1 MLQSPYRSWRPSPFL
16 KLSAAAHLGA
26 GAGALLA
33 PQLWPLWGSA
43 IVATHAVA
51 TISGLLPRSSLLG
64 PNLVRLPHQSA
75 ARGEVALTFDDG
87 PDPEVTPHVLDM
99 LDDANHRV
107 TFFCIAERVRQ
118 HPSLALEIVRRGHL
132 IENHTDTH
140 PHSFA
145 ASGPRKMALQ
155 IDRAQHSLHEI
166 TGRAPQFFRAV
177 AGLRNPFLEPLLARR
192 GLRLA
197 SWTRRPYDTR
207 TADAATV
214 LHRLTRGLTAGDILL
229 MHDGHCARG
238 AAGRPVILDV
248 LPPLLGALQQQ
259 GLHSVTLQAG
269 CTPNDNHALKEVQA

>member
-16 KLSAAAHLGA
+16 KLGAAAHLGA

-43 IVATHAVA
+43 VLATHAVA
-51 TISGLLPRSSLLG
+51 AISGLLPRSTLLG
-64 PNLVRLPHQSA
+64 PNLVQLPPQAA

-87 PDPEVTPHVLDM
+87 PDPEVTPHVLEI
-99 LDDANHRV
+99 LDGTDHRV

-118 HPSLALEIVRRGHL
+118 HPTLALEILRRGHL

-145 ASGPRKMALQ
+145 ASGPRKMALE

-166 TGRAPQFFRAV
+166 TGRTPQFFRAV
-177 AGLRNPFLEPLLARR
+177 AGLRNPFLDPLLARR

-207 TADAATV
+207 TGDALTV
-214 LHRLTRGLTAGDILL
+214 LDRLTRGLTAGDILL
-229 MHDGHCARG
+229 MHDGHSARSATG
-238 AAGRPVILDV
+238 SPVILNV
-248 LPPLLGALQQQ
+248 LPPLLAALQQK

-269 CTPNDNHALKEVQA
+269 CTPIANYALKEVQE